1 MSVSVRREVS
11 FNQGYTIIVFDK
23 DHQYRWPTN
32 MYEHNEIMRLYK
44 QDGLYDGIQNDYTKW
59 KKLLKNK

>member
-11 FNQGYTIIVFDK
+11 NQGYTVIVFDK

-32 MYEHNEIMRLYK
+32 MYEHNESCF
-44 QDGLYDGIQNDYTKW
+44 IQAGW
-59 KKLLKNK
+59 SL